1 MKESTPANS
10 RTTEK
15 AMTGDT
21 PAPIDLD
28 SSEFYLNRELTW
40 LAFNRRVLHE
50 AKDDRVPLLERV
62 FFVAV
67 VGSNLDEFFMK
78 RIGGL
83 KQQVG
88 AGLKKPSIDGMLPA
102 EQIDACYQT
111 VNELFTEQRQIE
123 RELRARLAEE
133 GIRFTGYDQLSQKQK
148 KKLDEYFKYEIFPLL
163 TPQGIDPAHPFP
175 FISNLSLNLLVSS
188 SEIDSDQ
195 LHLNRIKV
203 PLGVGIPRF
212 IQIGDDHLYITFE
225 ELMANNLDDLFPGMT
240 IHSCEFFR
248 VTRNAITEH
257 RDGANDLLAMI
268 ESALRERKFADIIRL
283 RWMPT

>member
-148 KKLDEYFKYEIFPLL
+148 KK
-163 TPQGIDPAHPFP
+163 
-175 FISNLSLNLLVSS
+175 
-188 SEIDSDQ
+188 
-195 LHLNRIKV
+195 
-203 PLGVGIPRF
+203 
-212 IQIGDDHLYITFE
+212 
-225 ELMANNLDDLFPGMT
+225 
-240 IHSCEFFR
+240 
-248 VTRNAITEH
+248 TR
-257 RDGANDLLAMI
+257 
-268 ESALRERKFADIIRL
+268 
-283 RWMPT
+283 